1 MQRKTARFKRVLVL
15 TERFNIP
22 ANDFDAKKNLLI
34 ATGCSFQPNSLQ
46 ARPSVIA
53 TDSLF

>member
-22 ANDFDAKKNLLI
+22 ANDFDAKKKFAHRDRVFFPTELVASETQCN
-34 ATGCSFQPNSLQ
+34 CY
-46 ARPSVIA
+46 
-53 TDSLF
+53 